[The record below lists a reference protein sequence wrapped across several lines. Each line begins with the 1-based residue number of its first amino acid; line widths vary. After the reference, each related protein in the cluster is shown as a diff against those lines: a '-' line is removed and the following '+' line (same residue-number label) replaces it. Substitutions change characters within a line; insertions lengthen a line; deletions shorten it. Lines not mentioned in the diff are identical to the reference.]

1 MIRLAA
7 GLLAAWS
14 WGAAAASG
22 PAADELL
29 PFALV
34 VGHNDGGAGMVE
46 LRYAH
51 RDARKLRD
59 VFLELGRLEP
69 SRVWTELDPEA
80 AELRRSMAE
89 LDAAMTRARA
99 GGRQVLLIFYYSG
112 HAKDGYLRLGDSRL
126 GMHELKQWLNDSPAQ
141 VRLALLDSCQSG
153 ELTRLKGGR
162 LAPGLVEM
170 ESTRGHIIVTS
181 SAASEGSQ
189 ESDEIGGSFFTHYVV
204 SGLRGDADA
213 SGDGSVS
220 LREVYQYAYDR
231 TVHRT
236 ASTRGGIQ
244 HPTYGYRLS
253 GRGEIPLTRTGSL
266 DSGLRFPAALA
277 GNYLIYDLDAERIAA
292 ELNKR
297 AGRERLIALAP
308 GRYAI
313 KKRRRHDLL
322 LGQVEVAAGGAVVVD
337 DAALVPTAFEDD
349 TTKGLVRIEAAP
361 WQIGYSLRLG
371 AEAFFDAPTRRDLFY
386 TAGQVGFQLAF
397 HDLLAR
403 NLVLTFDLLLA
414 AGEDE
419 TRVVLDT
426 GVEQTV
432 AADFLR
438 FQLGA
443 GLYYQIDWS
452 WFGLYGGPRLVLL
465 IASRDFGPPLQHYE
479 AQSFGSLSPGVAA
492 GLVFHIG
499 SWDLLLEGRVN
510 YLYYNVDG
518 DASLGYGGGYLG
530 VAYRH

>member
-337 DAALVPTAFEDD
+337 DAA
-349 TTKGLVRIEAAP
+349 
-361 WQIGYSLRLG
+361 
-371 AEAFFDAPTRRDLFY
+371 
-386 TAGQVGFQLAF
+386 
-397 HDLLAR
+397 
-403 NLVLTFDLLLA
+403 
-414 AGEDE
+414 
-419 TRVVLDT
+419 
-426 GVEQTV
+426 
-432 AADFLR
+432 
-438 FQLGA
+438 
-443 GLYYQIDWS
+443 
-452 WFGLYGGPRLVLL
+452 
-465 IASRDFGPPLQHYE
+465 
-479 AQSFGSLSPGVAA
+479 
-492 GLVFHIG
+492 
-499 SWDLLLEGRVN
+499 
-510 YLYYNVDG
+510 
-518 DASLGYGGGYLG
+518 
-530 VAYRH
+530 